1 MTFRLLCAALL
12 TLVLLLHVYWA
23 LGGRRLL
30 AHAVPSHPGA
40 RASAFDPGRVGAAL
54 VAVALA
60 HALCTLGAVSDFW
73 SAPWPAL
80 VTRYSTYVWT
90 ALFVL
95 RVVGDFRFFGVFKRV
110 RGTPFARADSWLFTP
125 VCALVGVGFGMALHG
140 GT

>member
-1 MTFRLLCAALL
+1 VSFQVVCAALL
-12 TLVLLLHVYWA
+12 ALVLMLHVYWA

-30 AHAVPSHPGA
+30 PGAIPSHPDTQV
-40 RASAFDPGRVGAAL
+40 RAFDPGRLGATL
-54 VAVALA
+54 VAVALT
-60 HALCTLGAVSDFW
+60 HALYTLGAATGLW
-73 SAPWPAL
+73 GAPWSFT

-125 VCALVGVGFGMALHG
+125 VCALVGVGFGMALRG
-140 GT
+140 ET